1 MSHLSA
7 ILHSMEKNEILAKL
21 EKPKQ
26 FPFNLPPEG
35 LELLEAIEQGL
46 QQGKNYNASA
56 LAEIIT
62 TEFGVHVSVST
73 THRWLKQ
80 KTPTV

>member
-1 MSHLSA
+1 
-7 ILHSMEKNEILAKL
+7 MEINEILAKL

-26 FPFNLPPEG
+26 FPHNLPPEG
-35 LELLEAIEQGL
+35 LELLEVIKQGL
-46 QQGKNYNASA
+46 QQGKDYNASA

-62 TEFGVHVSVST
+62 QEFKVPVSVST

-80 KTPTV
+80 QTPNV